1 MPRHPHRIGYRH
13 VAHLV
18 LLLLALANSGCLLAT
33 AGIAGGAVAGYAY
46 FNGKL
51 CETYN
56 ASGDDAWAAVR
67 TALAELGMPILKEE
81 REGAGG
87 FLESRAAD
95 GERVRIYVQTET
107 SQFPAEGQLC
117 RVCVRVATF
126 GDRPVSDRVLD
137 QVGMHLAPGAPVP
150 PAAGNPGV
158 IQTGAPPSSSPP
170 AKLPAETGPPPLLPP
185 EQAQMPTPT
194 PK

>member
-1 MPRHPHRIGYRH
+1 MPRHPHRLRYRH

-46 FNGKL
+46 FHGKL

-56 ASGDDAWAAVR
+56 ASGDDTWTAVR

-81 REGAGG
+81 REGTGG
-87 FLESRAAD
+87 FLECRAGD
-95 GERVRIYVQTET
+95 GEQVRIYMQTET
-107 SQFPAEGQLC
+107 SQFPAEGQIC

-126 GDRPVSDRVLD
+126 GDRPVSDRILD
-137 QVGMHLAPGAPVP
+137 QVGMHLAPALAPGAPVP

-158 IQTGAPPSSSPP
+158 IQTGAPPARFQP
-170 AKLPAETGPPPLLPP
+170 ETGPPPLLPP
-185 EQAQMPTPT
+185 DPAQAPMPTP
-194 PK
+194 K